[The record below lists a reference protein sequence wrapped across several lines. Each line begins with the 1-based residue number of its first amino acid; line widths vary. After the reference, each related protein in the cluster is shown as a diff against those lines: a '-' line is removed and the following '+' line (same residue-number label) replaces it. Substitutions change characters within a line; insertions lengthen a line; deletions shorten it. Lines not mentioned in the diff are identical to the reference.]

1 MNSMPPLRLILSHA
15 FRDAEAQLTGNSSS
29 LAPRFLAYSNISGKP
44 EAPPVD
50 SIALRA

>member
-1 MNSMPPLRLILSHA
+1 MLSGMLK
-15 FRDAEAQLTGNSSS
+15 QLTGNSSS